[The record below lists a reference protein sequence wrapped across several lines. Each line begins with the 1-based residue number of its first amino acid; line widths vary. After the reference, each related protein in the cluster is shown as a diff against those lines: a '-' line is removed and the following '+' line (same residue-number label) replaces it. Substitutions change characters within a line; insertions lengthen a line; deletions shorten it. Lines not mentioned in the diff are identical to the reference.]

1 MRYRVDKP
9 FERRVLGK
17 RFPVGSFVETEK
29 VDGNFVWLNG
39 CYIATAKEFFGC
51 CAVVDQQPETNY
63 EQKARL
69 IVTEAFKDKTD
80 KAGRPYIEH
89 LEAVCGM
96 VESEEDE
103 VKAIAMLHDILED
116 CPEWTFERLVN
127 AFNERIAEGVFAL
140 TKFSANALN
149 YAEYIELVKA
159 NPDAILV
166 KIADLRH
173 NMDITRL
180 PVLGDYEIKRLK
192 KYHAA
197 YLELIAI
204 AP

>member
-1 MRYRVDKP
+1 MTYRVDKP
-9 FERRVLGK
+9 FSGSFHKKFR
-17 RFPVGSFVETEK
+17 VGSFVETEK
-29 VDGNFVWLNG
+29 VDGNFVWFNG
-39 CYIATAKEFFGC
+39 CYIARAKEFFEC
-51 CAVVDQQPETNY
+51 CTVVDQIAHQ
-63 EQKARL
+63 QKARQV
-69 IVTEAFKDKTD
+69 VTEAFKDKTD

-89 LEAVCGM
+89 LEAVCRI

-103 VKAIAMLHDILED
+103 IKAIALLHDISED
-116 CPEWTFERLVN
+116 CPEWNYEGILETFN
-127 AFNERIAEGVFAL
+127 CRIADAVHTL
-140 TKFSANALN
+140 TKGVGS
-149 YAEYIELVKA
+149 YSEYISEIKG

-197 YLELIAI
+197 YLELIAHVHGKDS
-204 AP
+204 

>member
-1 MRYRVDKP
+1 MTYRVDKL
-9 FERRVLGK
+9 FSGIFHNK
-17 RFPVGSFVETEK
+17 FPVGSFVETEK
-29 VDGNFVWLNG
+29 VAANFVYFNG
-39 CYIATAKEFFGC
+39 GYIATAKKFFQC
-51 CAVVDQQPETNY
+51 CTVVDQQPETNY
-63 EQKARL
+63 EQKARQ

-89 LEAVCGM
+89 LDAVCRM

-103 VKAIAMLHDILED
+103 VKAIALLHDILED
-116 CPEWTFERLVN
+116 CEEWTFERLVS

-173 NMDITRL
+173 NMDIARL